1 MNERMEQEMNR
12 TIQMLRASMPRKTG
26 RAGMRVLLRLSAE
39 EMNGALLLALLGA
52 TVLLGVTA
60 SRLLS
65 QPMLTAFY
73 TAPLP
78 GLLLFCRYVLY
89 GNERMR
95 ELEETFRYSYTE
107 MLVGRT
113 AVISLYMLSVQ
124 ICLAFA
130 LHGTNGANF
139 LRLALCGAVPS
150 IYLCALLL
158 LLCATCRQQETISI
172 LAIALWMTLI
182 LFAIYLPVDHVLC
195 QCPTIVYGVAI
206 GIGLILYAT
215 SIYKIKARGE
225 LLCGQFAMN

>member
-1 MNERMEQEMNR
+1 MNERMEQKMNR
-12 TIQMLRASMPRKTG
+12 TIQMLRASMPRKSS
-26 RAGMRVLLRLSAE
+26 RATIQVLLRLSAA
-39 EMNGALLLALLGA
+39 EMNGALLLALFGF
-52 TVLLGVTA
+52 TVLLGTTA
-60 SRLLS
+60 ARLLS

-113 AVISLYMLSVQ
+113 GVISLYMLLVQ
-124 ICLAFA
+124 VGLALA
-130 LHGTNGANF
+130 LHGTNGADF

-158 LLCATCRQQETISI
+158 LLARVIRRQKTVS
-172 LAIALWMTLI
+172 AIAVALWMALAF
-182 LFAIYLPVDHVLC
+182 LAVCFPVEQFLRRLQTV
-195 QCPTIVYGVAI
+195 VYGIAA
-206 GIGLILYAT
+206 GIGLIFYGASVWKT
-215 SIYKIKARGE
+215 MTERDSYVA
-225 LLCGQFAMN
+225 GQG

>member
-12 TIQMLRASMPRKTG
+12 TIQMLRASMPRKNS
-26 RAGMRVLLRLSAE
+26 RATIQVLLRLSAE
-39 EMNGALLLALLGA
+39 EMNGVLLLVLFGL
-52 TVLLGVTA
+52 TVLLGTTA
-60 SRLLS
+60 ARLLS

-113 AVISLYMLSVQ
+113 TVISLYMLLVQ
-124 ICLAFA
+124 VGLALA
-130 LHGTNGANF
+130 LHGANGIDF
-139 LRLALCGAVPS
+139 LRLALCGTVPS

-158 LLCATCRQQETISI
+158 LLASMIRRQKTVS
-172 LAIALWMTLI
+172 AIAVALWMALAF
-182 LFAIYLPVDHVLC
+182 LAVCFPVEQFLC
-195 QCPTIVYGVAI
+195 RLQTVVYGIAA
-206 GIGLILYAT
+206 GIGLIFYGASVWKTMTERDLYVV
-215 SIYKIKARGE
+215 SQG
-225 LLCGQFAMN
+225 

>member
-39 EMNGALLLALLGA
+39 EMNGALLLALFGA
-52 TVLLGVTA
+52 TILLGVTA
-60 SRLLS
+60 ARLLS

-78 GLLLFCRYVLY
+78 GLLLSCRYVLY

-95 ELEETFRYSYTE
+95 ELEDTFRYSYTE

-124 ICLAFA
+124 ICLAFV
-130 LHGTNGANF
+130 LHNANGADF

-150 IYLCALLL
+150 IYLCAFLLL
-158 LLCATCRQQETISI
+158 LSSMIRQQKTGS
-172 LAIALWMTLI
+172 AIAVALWMVLAF
-182 LFAIYLPVDHVLC
+182 LAACFPVEQFL
-195 QCPTIVYGVAI
+195 QSLQMAVYGIAAV
-206 GIGLILYAT
+206 IGLIFYGASVWRTTTAGDLYVVNQ
-215 SIYKIKARGE
+215 G
-225 LLCGQFAMN
+225 

>member
-26 RAGMRVLLRLSAE
+26 RAGLRVLLHLSVE

-60 SRLLS
+60 ARLLS

-78 GLLLFCRYVLY
+78 GLLLFCRYILY
-89 GNERMR
+89 GNEQMR

-130 LHGTNGANF
+130 LHSTNGADF

-150 IYLCALLL
+150 IHLCAFLLL
-158 LLCATCRQQETISI
+158 LSSMIRQQKTVS
-172 LAIALWMTLI
+172 AIAVALWMVLA
-182 LFAIYLPVDHVLC
+182 FWAVCFPVEQFL
-195 QCPTIVYGVAI
+195 QSLQMAVYGVAAV
-206 GIGLILYAT
+206 IGLIFYGASVWRTTTAGDLYVVNQ
-215 SIYKIKARGE
+215 G
-225 LLCGQFAMN
+225 

>member
-1 MNERMEQEMNR
+1 MNERMEQEMDR

-26 RAGMRVLLRLSAE
+26 RAGMRVLLRLSVE
-39 EMNGALLLALLGA
+39 EMNGALLLVLFGA
-52 TVLLGVTA
+52 AVLLGLTA

-95 ELEETFRYSYTE
+95 ELEQTFRYSYTE

-124 ICLAFA
+124 ICLAFV
-130 LHGTNGANF
+130 LHNTNGADF

-158 LLCATCRQQETISI
+158 LLAGMIRQQKTVS
-172 LAIALWMTLI
+172 AIAVALWIVLAF
-182 LFAIYLPVDHVLC
+182 LAVCFPVEQLLNRL
-195 QCPTIVYGVAI
+195 QTAVYGIAAAI
-206 GIGLILYAT
+206 GVIFYVASVWKTTTVRDLYVA
-215 SIYKIKARGE
+215 
-225 LLCGQFAMN
+225 GQG

>member
-12 TIQMLRASMPRKTG
+12 TIQMLRASMPRKNS
-26 RAGMRVLLRLSAE
+26 RAAIQVLLRLSAE
-39 EMNGALLLALLGA
+39 EMNGVLLLVLFGF
-52 TVLLGVTA
+52 TVLLGTTA
-60 SRLLS
+60 ARLLS

-113 AVISLYMLSVQ
+113 TVISLYMLSVQ
-124 ICLAFA
+124 ICLAFV
-130 LHGTNGANF
+130 LHSTNGADF

-150 IYLCALLL
+150 IYLCTILILL
-158 LLCATCRQQETISI
+158 TSMIRRQKTVSVI
-172 LAIALWMTLI
+172 AVALWMVLAF
-182 LFAIYLPVDHVLC
+182 LAVCFPVEQFLLRLQTV
-195 QCPTIVYGVAI
+195 VYGIAA
-206 GIGLILYAT
+206 GIGLIFYGASVWKTMTERDLYVVNQ
-215 SIYKIKARGE
+215 G
-225 LLCGQFAMN
+225 

>member
-12 TIQMLRASMPRKTG
+12 TIQMLRASMPKKNS
-26 RAGMRVLLRLSAE
+26 RATIQVLLRLSAE
-39 EMNGALLLALLGA
+39 EMSGVLLLVLFGF
-52 TVLLGVTA
+52 TVLLGTTA
-60 SRLLS
+60 ARLLS

-113 AVISLYMLSVQ
+113 TVISVYMLSVQ
-124 ICLAFA
+124 ICLAFV
-130 LHGTNGANF
+130 LHSTNGADF

-150 IYLCALLL
+150 IYLCTILMLL
-158 LLCATCRQQETISI
+158 TSMIRRQKTVS
-172 LAIALWMTLI
+172 AIAVALWMGLAF
-182 LFAIYLPVDHVLC
+182 LAVCFPVEQFLLRLQTV
-195 QCPTIVYGVAI
+195 VYGIAV
-206 GIGLILYAT
+206 GIGLIFYGASVWKTMTERDLYVVNQ
-215 SIYKIKARGE
+215 G
-225 LLCGQFAMN
+225 

>member
-12 TIQMLRASMPRKTG
+12 TIQMLRASMPRKNS
-26 RAGMRVLLRLSAE
+26 RAAIQVLLRLSAE
-39 EMNGALLLALLGA
+39 EMNGILLLALFGF
-52 TVLLGVTA
+52 TVLLGATA
-60 SRLLS
+60 ARLLS

-113 AVISLYMLSVQ
+113 TVISVYMLSVQ
-124 ICLAFA
+124 ICLAFV
-130 LHGTNGANF
+130 LHSTNGADF

-150 IYLCALLL
+150 IYLCTILMLL
-158 LLCATCRQQETISI
+158 TSMIRRQKTVS
-172 LAIALWMTLI
+172 AIAVALWMVLAF
-182 LFAIYLPVDHVLC
+182 LAVCFPVEQFLLRLQTV
-195 QCPTIVYGVAI
+195 VYGIAV
-206 GIGLILYAT
+206 GIGLIFYGASVWKTMTERDLYVVNQ
-215 SIYKIKARGE
+215 G
-225 LLCGQFAMN
+225 

>member
-12 TIQMLRASMPRKTG
+12 TIQMLRASMPRKNS
-26 RAGMRVLLRLSAE
+26 RAAIQVLLRLSAE
-39 EMNGALLLALLGA
+39 EMNGILLLALFGF
-52 TVLLGVTA
+52 TVLLGATA
-60 SRLLS
+60 ARLLS

-113 AVISLYMLSVQ
+113 TVISVYMLSVQ
-124 ICLAFA
+124 ICLAFV
-130 LHGTNGANF
+130 LHSTNGADF

-150 IYLCALLL
+150 IYLCTILMLL
-158 LLCATCRQQETISI
+158 TNMIRRQKTVS
-172 LAIALWMTLI
+172 AIAVALWMVLAF
-182 LFAIYLPVDHVLC
+182 LAICFPVEQFLLRLQTV
-195 QCPTIVYGVAI
+195 VYGIAV
-206 GIGLILYAT
+206 GIGLIFYGASVWKTMTERDLYVVN
-215 SIYKIKARGE
+215 
-225 LLCGQFAMN
+225 Q

>member
-12 TIQMLRASMPRKTG
+12 TIQMLRASMPRKNS
-26 RAGMRVLLRLSAE
+26 RAAIQVLLRLSAE
-39 EMNGALLLALLGA
+39 EMNGILLLALFGF

-60 SRLLS
+60 ARLLS

-113 AVISLYMLSVQ
+113 TVISVYMLSVQ
-124 ICLAFA
+124 ICLAFV
-130 LHGTNGANF
+130 LHNTNGTDF

-150 IYLCALLL
+150 IYLCTILMLL
-158 LLCATCRQQETISI
+158 TSMIRRQKTVS
-172 LAIALWMTLI
+172 AIAVALWMVLAF
-182 LFAIYLPVDHVLC
+182 LAICFPVEQFLLRLQTV
-195 QCPTIVYGVAI
+195 VYGIAV
-206 GIGLILYAT
+206 GIGLIFYGASVWKTMTERDLYVVN
-215 SIYKIKARGE
+215 
-225 LLCGQFAMN
+225 Q

>member
-12 TIQMLRASMPRKTG
+12 TIQMLRASMPRKNS
-26 RAGMRVLLRLSAE
+26 RAAIQVLLRLSAE
-39 EMNGALLLALLGA
+39 EMNGVLLLVLFGF
-52 TVLLGVTA
+52 TVLLGTTA
-60 SRLLS
+60 ARLLS

-113 AVISLYMLSVQ
+113 TVISLYMLSVQ
-124 ICLAFA
+124 ICLAFV
-130 LHGTNGANF
+130 LHSTNGADF

-150 IYLCALLL
+150 IYLCTILMLL
-158 LLCATCRQQETISI
+158 TSMIRRQKTVS
-172 LAIALWMTLI
+172 AIAVALWMVLAF
-182 LFAIYLPVDHVLC
+182 LAVCFPVEQFLLRLQTV
-195 QCPTIVYGVAI
+195 VYGIAA
-206 GIGLILYAT
+206 GIGLIFYGISVWKTMTERDLYVVNQ
-215 SIYKIKARGE
+215 G
-225 LLCGQFAMN
+225 

>member
-12 TIQMLRASMPRKTG
+12 TIQMLRASMPRKNS
-26 RAGMRVLLRLSAE
+26 RAAIQVLLRLSAE
-39 EMNGALLLALLGA
+39 EMNGVLLLVLFGF
-52 TVLLGVTA
+52 TVLLGTTA
-60 SRLLS
+60 ARLLS

-113 AVISLYMLSVQ
+113 TVISVYMLSVQ
-124 ICLAFA
+124 ICLAFV
-130 LHGTNGANF
+130 LHNTNGTDF

-150 IYLCALLL
+150 IYLCTILMLL
-158 LLCATCRQQETISI
+158 TNMIRRQKTVS
-172 LAIALWMTLI
+172 AIAVALWMVLAF
-182 LFAIYLPVDHVLC
+182 LAICFPVEQFLLRLQTV
-195 QCPTIVYGVAI
+195 VYGIAV
-206 GIGLILYAT
+206 GIGLIFYGTSVWKTMTERDLYVVN
-215 SIYKIKARGE
+215 
-225 LLCGQFAMN
+225 Q

>member
-1 MNERMEQEMNR
+1 MNR

-26 RAGMRVLLRLSAE
+26 RAGMRVLLRLSVE
-39 EMNGALLLALLGA
+39 EMDGTLLLALLGA
-52 TVLLGVTA
+52 AVLLGVTA
-60 SRLLS
+60 ARLLS

-130 LHGTNGANF
+130 LHGTNGADF
-139 LRLALCGAVPS
+139 LRLALCGSVPS

-158 LLCATCRQQETISI
+158 LLARVIRQQKTVS
-172 LAIALWMTLI
+172 AIAVALWMALAF
-182 LFAIYLPVDHVLC
+182 LAVCFPVEQFLC
-195 QCPTIVYGVAI
+195 RLQTVVYGIAA
-206 GIGLILYAT
+206 GIGLIFYGASVWKTMTERDLYVV
-215 SIYKIKARGE
+215 SQG
-225 LLCGQFAMN
+225 

>member
-12 TIQMLRASMPRKTG
+12 TIQMLRASMPRKNS
-26 RAGMRVLLRLSAE
+26 RAAIQVLLRLSAE
-39 EMNGALLLALLGA
+39 EMNGILLLALFGF

-60 SRLLS
+60 ARLLS

-113 AVISLYMLSVQ
+113 TVISVYMLSVQ
-124 ICLAFA
+124 ICLAFV
-130 LHGTNGANF
+130 LHSTNGTDF

-150 IYLCALLL
+150 IYLCTILMLL
-158 LLCATCRQQETISI
+158 TSMIRRQKTVS
-172 LAIALWMTLI
+172 AIAVALWMVLAF
-182 LFAIYLPVDHVLC
+182 LAICFPVEQFLLRLQTV
-195 QCPTIVYGVAI
+195 VYGIAV
-206 GIGLILYAT
+206 GIGLIFYGASVWKTMTERDLYVVN
-215 SIYKIKARGE
+215 
-225 LLCGQFAMN
+225 Q

>member
-1 MNERMEQEMNR
+1 MNKRMEQEMNR
-12 TIQMLRASMPRKTG
+12 TIQMLRASMPRKNS
-26 RAGMRVLLRLSAE
+26 RAATQVLLCLSAE
-39 EMNGALLLALLGA
+39 EMNGVLLLVLFGF
-52 TVLLGVTA
+52 TVLLGTTVA
-60 SRLLS
+60 RLLS

-113 AVISLYMLSVQ
+113 TVISLYMLLVQ
-124 ICLAFA
+124 ICLAFV
-130 LHGTNGANF
+130 LHSTNGADF

-158 LLCATCRQQETISI
+158 LLTSVIRRQKTVS
-172 LAIALWMTLI
+172 AIAVALWMALAFLAVCFPMEQFLLRLQT
-182 LFAIYLPVDHVLC
+182 V
-195 QCPTIVYGVAI
+195 VYGIAA
-206 GIGLILYAT
+206 GIGLIFYGASVWKTMTERNLYVVNQ
-215 SIYKIKARGE
+215 G
-225 LLCGQFAMN
+225 

>member
-1 MNERMEQEMNR
+1 MNERMEQEMDR
-12 TIQMLRASMPRKTG
+12 TIQMLRASMPRKTS
-26 RAGMRVLLRLSAE
+26 RAGMRVLLRLSVE
-39 EMNGALLLALLGA
+39 EMNGTLLLALFGA
-52 TVLLGVTA
+52 TVLLGLTA

-95 ELEETFRYSYTE
+95 ELEQTFRYSYTE

-124 ICLAFA
+124 ICLAFV
-130 LHGTNGANF
+130 LHNTNGADF
-139 LRLALCGAVPS
+139 LRLALCGAVPG

-158 LLCATCRQQETISI
+158 LLASMIRQQKTVS
-172 LAIALWMTLI
+172 AIAVALWIVLAF
-182 LFAIYLPVDHVLC
+182 LAVCFPVEQLLNRL
-195 QCPTIVYGVAI
+195 QTAVYGIAAAI
-206 GIGLILYAT
+206 GVIFYVASVWKTTTVRDLYVA
-215 SIYKIKARGE
+215 
-225 LLCGQFAMN
+225 GQG

>member
-26 RAGMRVLLRLSAE
+26 RAGMRVLLRLSVE
-39 EMNGALLLALLGA
+39 EMDGTLLLALLGA
-52 TVLLGVTA
+52 AVLLGVTA
-60 SRLLS
+60 ARLLS

-130 LHGTNGANF
+130 LHGTNGADF
-139 LRLALCGAVPS
+139 LRLALCGSVPS

-158 LLCATCRQQETISI
+158 LLARVIRQQKTVA
-172 LAIALWMTLI
+172 AIAVALWMALAF
-182 LFAIYLPVDHVLC
+182 LAVCFPVEQFL
-195 QCPTIVYGVAI
+195 QSLQMAVYGIAA
-206 GIGLILYAT
+206 GIGLIFYGASVWKTMTERDLYVA
-215 SIYKIKARGE
+215 
-225 LLCGQFAMN
+225 GQG